1 MCAASPAA
9 LPREDRYLWPQD
21 ALDKVLHP
29 RVREEYRQAA
39 KRELL
44 EATPHPRDTPSMAFI
59 FRDLSNP
66 LKLLSWSAVVPRL
79 EQ

>member
-66 LKLLSWSAVVPRL
+66 LKLLSWGVVE